1 MCWHIDN
8 DAGATAPCARR
19 VLGVSRQRLQENGL
33 TNVQRFTLLQQKIE
47 AAEERAEAAEAENKK
62 VSYTRGRSKLTVQYQ
77 QTLLE
82 RDQEISS
89 LQHKLSLA
97 EEEADKAEEKL
108 KELKGS
114 AEEGDTHRTASENYQ
129 RKVQLLE
136 EELDKAEKDLKET
149 TEKLR
154 QVDVK
159 AEHFERAFQRAE
171 QERDEWERKHG
182 VSTHSRNLTCA
193 QTHEWRHM
201 AHCIATRRLC
211 LSPTPPASL
220 HRSAAAS
227 GLSES

>member
-1 MCWHIDN
+1 MEC
-8 DAGATAPCARR
+8 
-19 VLGVSRQRLQENGL
+19 L
-33 TNVQRFTLLQQKIE
+33 TNIQRFTLLQQKIE

-62 VSYTRGRSKLTVQYQ
+62 ASWSTRYELTVQYQ

-182 VSTHSRNLTCA
+182 VSTRGRNPCTGARAPAHIAHTGGDTWRTALQYACCNHLGLRLHRCTA
-193 QTHEWRHM
+193 QG
-201 AHCIATRRLC
+201 RRAGRSQRVTC
-211 LSPTPPASL
+211 LSP
-220 HRSAAAS
+220 SAK
-227 GLSES
+227 